1 MYEHHF
7 SALQLSLLVASSAT
21 ILNVIPAI
29 ISALIITKTK
39 LPGKIIL
46 DIIISL
52 PLAIPPVAIGFFLL
66 QILGNKSP
74 LSDFLKITLG
84 IDIIFTWQAAAIA
97 AAITS
102 FPLMVRTIIVSMN
115 SIEEKLESCAR
126 TLGANKI
133 KVMLTITI
141 PLAYKCILGVIL
153 IGFIRSIGEFGATI
167 IVAGNIVGKTQTIPL
182 AIYSNIQI
190 GQYTDVH
197 MLILISLAITLSSL
211 IAYNLLLRNSLK
223 LYCKQNNQC

>member
-21 ILNVIPAI
+21 ILNIIPAI
-29 ISALIITKTK
+29 IIALIITKTN
-39 LPGKIIL
+39 LRGKIIL

-115 SIEEKLESCAR
+115 AIEEKIESCAR

-133 KVMLTITI
+133 KVMITITV
-141 PLAYKCILGVIL
+141 PLAYKGIIGGIL

-197 MLILISLAITLSSL
+197 MLILISLAITISSL

-223 LYCKQNNQC
+223 

>member
-1 MYEHHF
+1 M
-7 SALQLSLLVASSAT
+7 
-21 ILNVIPAI
+21 
-29 ISALIITKTK
+29 
-39 LPGKIIL
+39 
-46 DIIISL
+46 
-52 PLAIPPVAIGFFLL
+52 L

-141 PLAYKCILGVIL
+141 PLAYKGILGGIL

-197 MLILISLAITLSSL
+197 MLILISLAITISSL

-223 LYCKQNNQC
+223 

>member
-1 MYEHHF
+1 MFDHHF

-21 ILNVIPAI
+21 IINIIPAI
-29 ISALIITKTK
+29 VIALIITKTN
-39 LPGKIIL
+39 LRGKIIL
-46 DIIISL
+46 DILISL

-97 AAITS
+97 AAVTS

-115 SIEEKLESCAR
+115 SIEKKLELCAR

-133 KVMLTITI
+133 KVMITITI
-141 PLAYKCILGVIL
+141 PLAYKGIIGGIL

-190 GQYTDVH
+190 GQYADVH
-197 MLILISLAITLSSL
+197 ILILISLAITISSL
-211 IAYNLLLRNSLK
+211 VAYNLLLRNSLK
-223 LYCKQNNQC
+223 

>member
-1 MYEHHF
+1 MYDYHF

-21 ILNVIPAI
+21 IINIIPSI
-29 ISALIITKTK
+29 IIALIITKTN
-39 LPGKIIL
+39 LQGKIIL
-46 DIIISL
+46 DILISL

-66 QILGNKSP
+66 QIFGAKSP

-97 AAITS
+97 AAVTS

-126 TLGANKI
+126 TLGANKL
-133 KVMLTITI
+133 KVMITITV
-141 PLAYKCILGVIL
+141 PLAYKGIIGGVL

-190 GQYTDVH
+190 GKYADVH
-197 MLILISLAITLSSL
+197 ILILMSLAITISSL

-223 LYCKQNNQC
+223 

>member
-52 PLAIPPVAIGFFLL
+52 PLAIPPEAIGFFLL

-141 PLAYKCILGVIL
+141 PLAYKGILGGIL

-197 MLILISLAITLSSL
+197 MLILISLAITISSL

-223 LYCKQNNQC
+223 

>member
-21 ILNVIPAI
+21 ILNIIPAI
-29 ISALIITKTK
+29 IIALIITKTN
-39 LPGKIIL
+39 LRGKIIL

-141 PLAYKCILGVIL
+141 PLAYKGILGGIL

-197 MLILISLAITLSSL
+197 MLILISLAITISSL

-223 LYCKQNNQC
+223 

>member
-1 MYEHHF
+1 MYDHHF

-21 ILNVIPAI
+21 IINIIPAI
-29 ISALIITKTK
+29 VIALIITKTN
-39 LPGKIIL
+39 LRGKIIL
-46 DIIISL
+46 DILISL

-74 LSDFLKITLG
+74 LSDFFKITFG
-84 IDIIFTWQAAAIA
+84 IDLIFTWQAAAIA
-97 AAITS
+97 AAVTS

-115 SIEEKLESCAR
+115 SIEEKLELCAR
-126 TLGANKI
+126 TLGANRV
-133 KVMLTITI
+133 KVMITITV
-141 PLAYKCILGVIL
+141 PLAYKGIIGGIL

-190 GQYTDVH
+190 GQYADVH
-197 MLILISLAITLSSL
+197 TLILISLAITISSL
-211 IAYNLLLRNSLK
+211 VAYTLLLRNSLK
-223 LYCKQNNQC
+223 

>member
-115 SIEEKLESCAR
+115 SIEDKLESCAR

-141 PLAYKCILGVIL
+141 PLAYKGILGGIL

-197 MLILISLAITLSSL
+197 MLILISLAITISSL

-223 LYCKQNNQC
+223 

>member
-1 MYEHHF
+1 MFDHHF

-21 ILNVIPAI
+21 IINIIPAI
-29 ISALIITKTK
+29 VIALIITKTN
-39 LPGKIIL
+39 LRGKIIL
-46 DIIISL
+46 DILISL

-84 IDIIFTWQAAAIA
+84 LDIIFTWQAAAIA
-97 AAITS
+97 AAVTS

-115 SIEEKLESCAR
+115 SIEKKLELCAR

-133 KVMLTITI
+133 KVMLTITV
-141 PLAYKCILGVIL
+141 PLAYKGIIGGIL

-190 GQYTDVH
+190 GQYADVH
-197 MLILISLAITLSSL
+197 ILILISLAITILSL

-223 LYCKQNNQC
+223 

>member
-52 PLAIPPVAIGFFLL
+52 PLAIPPVAIAFFLL

-141 PLAYKCILGVIL
+141 PLAYKGILGGIL

-197 MLILISLAITLSSL
+197 MLILISLAITISSL

-223 LYCKQNNQC
+223 

>member
-21 ILNVIPAI
+21 ILNIIPAI
-29 ISALIITKTK
+29 IIALIITKTK

-84 IDIIFTWQAAAIA
+84 IDIVFTWQAAAIA

-115 SIEEKLESCAR
+115 AIEEKIESCAR

-133 KVMLTITI
+133 KVMITITV
-141 PLAYKCILGVIL
+141 PLAYKGIIGGIL

-197 MLILISLAITLSSL
+197 MLILISLAITISSL

-223 LYCKQNNQC
+223 

>member
-141 PLAYKCILGVIL
+141 PLAYKGILGGIL

-197 MLILISLAITLSSL
+197 ILILISLAITISSL

-223 LYCKQNNQC
+223 

>member
-1 MYEHHF
+1 MFDHHF

-21 ILNVIPAI
+21 IINIIPAI
-29 ISALIITKTK
+29 VIALIITKTN
-39 LPGKIIL
+39 LRGKIIL
-46 DIIISL
+46 DILISL

-84 IDIIFTWQAAAIA
+84 LDIIFTWQAAAIA
-97 AAITS
+97 AAVTS

-115 SIEEKLESCAR
+115 SIEKKLELCAR

-133 KVMLTITI
+133 KVMLTITV
-141 PLAYKCILGVIL
+141 PLAYKGIIGGIL

-190 GQYTDVH
+190 GQYADVH
-197 MLILISLAITLSSL
+197 ILILISLAITISSL
-211 IAYNLLLRNSLK
+211 VAYNLLLRNSLK
-223 LYCKQNNQC
+223 

>member
-1 MYEHHF
+1 MFDHHF

-21 ILNVIPAI
+21 IINIIPAI
-29 ISALIITKTK
+29 VIALIITKTN
-39 LPGKIIL
+39 LRGKIIL
-46 DIIISL
+46 DILISL

-97 AAITS
+97 AAVTS

-115 SIEEKLESCAR
+115 SIEKKLELCAR

-133 KVMLTITI
+133 KVMLTITV
-141 PLAYKCILGVIL
+141 PLAYKGIIGGIL

-190 GQYTDVH
+190 GQYADVH
-197 MLILISLAITLSSL
+197 ILILISLAITISSL

-223 LYCKQNNQC
+223 

>member
-84 IDIIFTWQAAAIA
+84 IHIIFTWQAAAIA

-141 PLAYKCILGVIL
+141 PLAYKGILGGIL

-197 MLILISLAITLSSL
+197 MLILISLAITISSL

-223 LYCKQNNQC
+223 

>member
-21 ILNVIPAI
+21 ILNIIPAI
-29 ISALIITKTK
+29 IIALIITKTN
-39 LPGKIIL
+39 LRGKIIL

-84 IDIIFTWQAAAIA
+84 IDIVFTWQAAAIA

-115 SIEEKLESCAR
+115 AIEEKIESCAR

-133 KVMLTITI
+133 KVMITITV
-141 PLAYKCILGVIL
+141 PLAYKGIIGGIL

-197 MLILISLAITLSSL
+197 MLILISLAITISSL

-223 LYCKQNNQC
+223 

>member
-115 SIEEKLESCAR
+115 AIEEKIESCAR

-141 PLAYKCILGVIL
+141 PLAYKGILGGIL

-190 GQYTDVH
+190 GQYPDVH
-197 MLILISLAITLSSL
+197 MLILISLAITISSL

-223 LYCKQNNQC
+223 

>member
-1 MYEHHF
+1 M
-7 SALQLSLLVASSAT
+7 
-21 ILNVIPAI
+21 IL
-29 ISALIITKTK
+29 
-39 LPGKIIL
+39 
-46 DIIISL
+46 
-52 PLAIPPVAIGFFLL
+52 
-66 QILGNKSP
+66 
-74 LSDFLKITLG
+74 LSD
-84 IDIIFTWQAAAIA
+84 
-97 AAITS
+97 
-102 FPLMVRTIIVSMN
+102 R
-115 SIEEKLESCAR
+115 IEEKLESCAS

-141 PLAYKCILGVIL
+141 HLAYKGILGGIL

-197 MLILISLAITLSSL
+197 MLILISLAITISSL

-223 LYCKQNNQC
+223 

>member
-1 MYEHHF
+1 MYDHHF

-21 ILNVIPAI
+21 IINIIPAI
-29 ISALIITKTK
+29 VIALIITKTN
-39 LPGKIIL
+39 LRGKIIL
-46 DIIISL
+46 DIFTSL

-97 AAITS
+97 AAVTS

-115 SIEEKLESCAR
+115 SIEKKLELCAR
-126 TLGANKI
+126 TLGANKV
-133 KVMLTITI
+133 KVMITITV
-141 PLAYKCILGVIL
+141 PLAYKGIIGGIL

-190 GQYTDVH
+190 GQYADVH
-197 MLILISLAITLSSL
+197 ILILISLAITISSL
-211 IAYNLLLRNSLK
+211 VAYNLLLRNSLK
-223 LYCKQNNQC
+223 

>member
-133 KVMLTITI
+133 KVMLTITV
-141 PLAYKCILGVIL
+141 PLAYKGILGGIL

-197 MLILISLAITLSSL
+197 MLILISLAITISSL

-223 LYCKQNNQC
+223 

>member
-133 KVMLTITI
+133 KVMLTITV
-141 PLAYKCILGVIL
+141 PLAYKGILGGIL
-153 IGFIRSIGEFGATI
+153 IGFGTRY
-167 IVAGNIVGKTQTIPL
+167 AGGCTSGH
-182 AIYSNIQI
+182 AISGLSNLQ
-190 GQYTDVH
+190 
-197 MLILISLAITLSSL
+197 LPSL
-211 IAYNLLLRNSLK
+211 IAVAGFFFGGLVMTYFLLPVILSNWFLI
-223 LYCKQNNQC
+223 

>member
-84 IDIIFTWQAAAIA
+84 IDIVFTWQAAAIA

-141 PLAYKCILGVIL
+141 PLAYKGIIGGIL

-197 MLILISLAITLSSL
+197 MLILISLAITISSL

-223 LYCKQNNQC
+223 

>member
-141 PLAYKCILGVIL
+141 PLAYKGILGGIL

-197 MLILISLAITLSSL
+197 MLILISLAITISSL

-223 LYCKQNNQC
+223 

>member
-1 MYEHHF
+1 MFDHHF

-21 ILNVIPAI
+21 IINIIPAI
-29 ISALIITKTK
+29 VIALIITKTN
-39 LPGKIIL
+39 LRGKIIL
-46 DIIISL
+46 DILISL

-97 AAITS
+97 AAVTS

-115 SIEEKLESCAR
+115 SIEKKLELCAR

-133 KVMLTITI
+133 KVMLTITV
-141 PLAYKCILGVIL
+141 PLAYKGIIGGIL

-190 GQYTDVH
+190 GQYADVH
-197 MLILISLAITLSSL
+197 ILILISLAITISSL
-211 IAYNLLLRNSLK
+211 VAYNLLLRNSLK
-223 LYCKQNNQC
+223 

>member
-1 MYEHHF
+1 MYDHHF

-21 ILNVIPAI
+21 IINIIPAI
-29 ISALIITKTK
+29 VIALIITKTN
-39 LPGKIIL
+39 LRGKIIL
-46 DIIISL
+46 DILISL

-74 LSDFLKITLG
+74 LSDFLKITFG
-84 IDIIFTWQAAAIA
+84 IDLIFTWQAAAIA
-97 AAITS
+97 AAVTS

-115 SIEEKLESCAR
+115 SIEEKLELCAR
-126 TLGANKI
+126 TLGANRV
-133 KVMLTITI
+133 KVMITITV
-141 PLAYKCILGVIL
+141 PLAYKGIIGGIL

-190 GQYTDVH
+190 GQYADVH
-197 MLILISLAITLSSL
+197 TLILISLAITISSL

-223 LYCKQNNQC
+223 